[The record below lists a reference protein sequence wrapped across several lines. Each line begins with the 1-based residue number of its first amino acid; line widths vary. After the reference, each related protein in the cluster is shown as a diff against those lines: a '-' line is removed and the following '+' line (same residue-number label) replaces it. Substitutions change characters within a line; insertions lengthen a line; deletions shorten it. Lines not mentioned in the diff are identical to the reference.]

1 MCCGKRLRCFIALF
15 VLAQSAVQA
24 ARPGLQPSALTT
36 QTGGRKCKDIK
47 KTATS
52 QDLRTYGIITDEER
66 CYCDYSLYP
75 SNGCREVDH
84 FSTAVGWIQ
93 TVSQRSLRRHGAF
106 LSPCSHHEELRMS
119 PWRGEIP
126 GALEGGG
133 GGSRAIPRG
142 RRGEDVGLRPEVL
155 QRSGGLRPGGFECD
169 PAGLPGGPH

>member
-1 MCCGKRLRCFIALF
+1 
-15 VLAQSAVQA
+15 
-24 ARPGLQPSALTT
+24 
-36 QTGGRKCKDIK
+36 
-47 KTATS
+47 
-52 QDLRTYGIITDEER
+52 
-66 CYCDYSLYP
+66 
-75 SNGCREVDH
+75 
-84 FSTAVGWIQ
+84 
-93 TVSQRSLRRHGAF
+93 
-106 LSPCSHHEELRMS
+106 MS